1 MHAATGPHMIEKLIE
16 VVTAELRRAASEA
29 PAEAEVARAKAQM
42 KAGML
47 MGLESSSARAEYQ
60 ARQLLLFNRL
70 IETEEVI
77 RRIDAVTPEMVRALA
92 AKLITSS
99 ESNRGGCGS
108 RAQECRLCPRWP
120 SAWRGRIELREPRD
134 GQAGAE

>member
-1 MHAATGPHMIEKLIE
+1 MIEKLIE
-16 VVTAELRRAASEA
+16 VVTAELRRAATEA

-60 ARQLLLFNRL
+60 ARQLLLFDRL

-77 RRIDAVTPEMVRALA
+77 GRIDAVTPEMVRVLA
-92 AKLITSS
+92 AKLITA
-99 ESNRGGCGS
+99 SNPTVVVVGAGRKSAGYAKMAETLAREDKVA
-108 RAQECRLCPRWP
+108 RA
-120 SAWRGRIELREPRD
+120 S
-134 GQAGAE
+134 